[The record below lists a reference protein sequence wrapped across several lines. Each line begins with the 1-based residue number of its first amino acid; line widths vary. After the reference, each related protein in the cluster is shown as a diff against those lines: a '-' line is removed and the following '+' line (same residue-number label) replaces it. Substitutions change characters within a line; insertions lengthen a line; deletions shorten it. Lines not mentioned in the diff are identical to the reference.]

1 LKIKEVMRH
10 IEIRDIPWVMESS
23 DIREVIKVAVRFP
36 HTRLIYVTDTQKKLL
51 GVITIGALMRHL
63 YPYHYENKIHPRDIL
78 RNIIVEKAS
87 HLMSSGNVKAL
98 PEESV
103 DVILKRMAATGAKE
117 LAVVDSEDHI
127 LADITAIDLLK
138 YYEL

>member
-1 LKIKEVMRH
+1 MRH

-23 DIREVIKVAVRFP
+23 DIREVVKVAVRFP

-87 HLMSSGNVKAL
+87 HLMSSGNVKAS
-98 PEESV
+98 PDESV

-127 LADITAIDLLK
+127 LADITAVDLLK